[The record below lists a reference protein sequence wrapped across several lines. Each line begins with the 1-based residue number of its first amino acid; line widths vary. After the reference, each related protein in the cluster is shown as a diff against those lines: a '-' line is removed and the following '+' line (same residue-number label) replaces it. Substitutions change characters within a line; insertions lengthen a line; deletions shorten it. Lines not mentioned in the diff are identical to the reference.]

1 MDIAKTLLRTVVRA
15 FYETEHILIIDALAL
30 HSTLTDKD
38 LAHVLGMQE
47 KALRRLCG
55 KLKEDGLISVH
66 SRGEKKE
73 GAPPV
78 FYGNS
83 NGPPKERLFY
93 RDWYYLNFHRAI
105 DSLKYRLWKLN
116 KHIESLGAPT
126 TEKKDLVC
134 PRCKSTYTELEVMDN
149 ISDMGEFLCHRC
161 GHALDPA
168 EEKDGPSENESMKRM
183 NDQMARIVGLMKQID
198 STNVP
203 ENDFDTA
210 LSFAIPIHR
219 SDAHA
224 GPRMQPVDDVKP
236 SLANSKG
243 LAIVPE
249 KVSVNVSEDGEVVAD
264 PNEAQAKRE
273 KDAKANLLPE
283 WISKSTVSGDITAVG
298 AREAAQRR
306 EREAHL
312 GVRSAEEEAED
323 KKTKDVMD
331 NAVMD
336 EYWKELKA
344 AQERERIEEEA
355 EEEED
360 DDDEDD
366 DEFEDVVVSQGVASG
381 SSNGVSK
388 VIATATPSTSGMI
401 SSNAT
406 DDEAPQLKKP
416 RLDVPDSS
424 STNGTNNGKDVKTA
438 VKEEPVEAS
447 KDAVSD
453 EDEFEFEDV

>member
-15 FYETEHILIIDALAL
+15 FYGSEHILIIDALAL
-30 HSTLTDKD
+30 HSTLTDLD
-38 LAHVLGMQE
+38 LAHVLGIQP

-73 GAPPV
+73 GAPPTY
-78 FYGNS
+78 FHGS
-83 NGPPKERLFY
+83 GGGSQPKERLFY
-93 RDWYYLNFHRAI
+93 RDWFYLNYHRAI

-116 KHIESLGAPT
+116 KHIESQGAPT

-149 ISDMGEFLCHRC
+149 IGDEGEFLCHRC
-161 GHALDPA
+161 DHALDPA

-183 NDQMARIVGLMKQID
+183 NDQLATIVALMRQID

-210 LSFAIPIHR
+210 LSFAVPIQR
-219 SDAHA
+219 SEGHI
-224 GPRMQPVDDVKP
+224 GPKMQPVDDVKP
-236 SLANSKG
+236 SLASAKG
-243 LAIVPE
+243 LAMAPE
-249 KVSVNVSEDGEVVAD
+249 KVSVSVSEDGVVKED
-264 PNEAQAKRE
+264 PSEAQAKRD

-283 WISKSTVSGDITAVG
+283 WISKSTVNGEITAVG

-306 EREAHL
+306 EREGL
-312 GVRSAEEEAED
+312 VGIKSAEDEAED

-336 EYWKELKA
+336 EYWKELRA
-344 AQERERIEEEA
+344 EQEREQAEKEA
-355 EEEED
+355 EEEEEED
-360 DDDEDD
+360 EEDD
-366 DEFEDVVVSQGVASG
+366 DEFEDVIVHQSGVAG
-381 SSNGVSK
+381 SSNGASQPAAV
-388 VIATATPSTSGMI
+388 ATPDTSGMV

-406 DDEAPQLKKP
+406 DDEAPLAKKV
-416 RLDVPDSS
+416 RLDPL
-424 STNGTNNGKDVKTA
+424 STKGTGKG
-438 VKEEPVEAS
+438 KEREVATKADLQEAA